1 MHIIIISATLSLALP
16 IFVKFRALLMC
27 MNIIMM

>member
-1 MHIIIISATLSLALP
+1 MDIIIISGTLSLALA
-16 IFVKFRALLMC
+16 IFEKFRALLMC